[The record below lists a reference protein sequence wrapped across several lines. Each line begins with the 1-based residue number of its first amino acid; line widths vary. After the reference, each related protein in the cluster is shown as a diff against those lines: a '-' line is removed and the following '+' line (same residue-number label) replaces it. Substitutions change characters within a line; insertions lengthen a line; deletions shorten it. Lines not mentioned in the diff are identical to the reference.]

1 MKRTIPALAM
11 TMIFIGG
18 AILVTSI
25 SAAEPE
31 KKPCCFSNPRFS
43 GQCKVT
49 PGPDEKC
56 SDILAYLNAQNSVGK
71 AYCGNT
77 TVRGGWATVS
87 CEEAKASGQQALH
100 GASSYQQPENT
111 STQKK
116 SPAVDTG
123 GFQ

>member
-71 AYCGNT
+71 SYCGNS
-77 TVRGGWATVS
+77 TVRGGWATAT
-87 CEEAKASGQQALH
+87 CEEAEASGQVLQ
-100 GASSYQQPENT
+100 GASCYQQPVKASN
-111 STQKK
+111 QKE
-116 SPAVDTG
+116 SPVVDPG
-123 GFQ
+123 EFQ